1 MKDKEID
8 DVLRQM
14 ADAQPGIDPT
24 LLDHISTSLGSGL
37 QPAKTMPPSWVVAIG
52 LVLVSATLAI
62 VIAIVLGPHGI
73 QKMTAGQRE
82 LLFAVLGLLTLLSA
96 VLCVSEAIP
105 GSRRPVRPGVLI
117 VLGCAVLAATFAVL
131 FHEYQ
136 TAHFVFEGMKCL
148 IAGVAAAIPV
158 GIANRLLLK
167 RGYFVNRTAAGLA
180 GGTLAGLAGITML
193 EIHCPNFAVPHLLV
207 WHIAVLPLC
216 AALGVLA
223 GLARRPLILKL

>member
-14 ADAQPGIDPT
+14 ADAQPGVDPT
-24 LLDHISTSLGSGL
+24 LLDRISTSLGSGL
-37 QPAKTMPPSWVVAIG
+37 QPAKPMPARWVLAGG
-52 LVLVSATLAI
+52 LLLISAAMAI
-62 VIAIVLGPHGI
+62 VMAVVLGPHGI

-82 LLFAVLGLLTLLSA
+82 PMFAVLGLLMLLSA
-96 VLCVSEAIP
+96 VLCVSESIP

-117 VLGCAVLAATFAVL
+117 VCGCMVLAATFAVL

-136 TAHFVFEGMKCL
+136 TARFVFEGLKCL
-148 IAGVAAAIPV
+148 VAGVAAAVPV
-158 GIANRLLLK
+158 ALANWFLLK

-180 GGTLAGLAGITML
+180 GGTLAGLAGIAML
-193 EIHCPNFAVPHLLV
+193 EIHCPNFEVPHLLV

-216 AALGVLA
+216 AVLGMLVST
-223 GLARRPLILKL
+223 RTTILK